1 MKESVFHGLYKMK
14 RATQSKMENSVLELS
29 KKVLANE
36 MKDAKRRCEES
47 IANGVD
53 PKVAYKI
60 FDAEVIA
67 YTTFHYNRIIN
78 KNGFLN
84 NNESEQ

>member
-14 RATQSKMENSVLELS
+14 RATQSKIDYSVLASEIES
-29 KKVLANE
+29 AE
-36 MKDAKRRCEES
+36 KRYEES